1 MQFQCSSCSNKFT
14 RKRNL
19 KKHYITKHN
28 SDSDIGVV
36 CFLCDQMFGF
46 GFENIET
53 IDEDGHNERYHRPY
67 TKMNKRKRDH
77 KDKYK
82 KTKSS
87 GKIEIVN
94 DCKMFPY
101 PSTATIKRMSV
112 TELADLTLSF
122 TFSKMRQDFNI

>member
-1 MQFQCSSCSNKFT
+1 MHFQCPSCSNKFT

-53 IDEDGHNERYHRPY
+53 LDEDEHNERYHRPY
-67 TKMNKRKRDH
+67 RKMNKRKRDH

-82 KTKSS
+82 KQNHPEKSRMTV
-87 GKIEIVN
+87 KCFLILQLQ
-94 DCKMFPY
+94 
-101 PSTATIKRMSV
+101 PSR
-112 TELADLTLSF
+112 E
-122 TFSKMRQDFNI
+122 

>member
-53 IDEDGHNERYHRPY
+53 LDEDGHNERYHRPY

-82 KTKSS
+82 KQNHPEKSRS
-87 GKIEIVN
+87 
-94 DCKMFPY
+94 
-101 PSTATIKRMSV
+101 
-112 TELADLTLSF
+112 
-122 TFSKMRQDFNI
+122 